1 MLYSTRSIKEIERD
15 LYMVELRIKRNLC
28 IFGAFC
34 IFLLCGIAE
43 AIL

>member
-1 MLYSTRSIKEIERD
+1 MLYSTRQLKEIERD

-28 IFGAFC
+28 IFGAVC
-34 IFLLCGIAE
+34 IFILCGIAE